1 MANDFLQEENFVSLE
16 NNLTVQDSLLLNEAV
31 YSLKTSDFEYE
42 FKKVEAC
49 IKKANNIFIV
59 SHVKPDDDSFGSTRA

>member
-42 FKKVEAC
+42 FKKVEA
-49 IKKANNIFIV
+49 
-59 SHVKPDDDSFGSTRA
+59 